1 MLQAQRDA
9 LILALLQQEPSVTIA
24 DICSHCGCSAM
35 TARRDLSRLDEQGLL
50 RRTHGGAVALPASPE
65 RARRSFQSTA
75 TDARLALLD
84 RSDVLIVTPSGGA
97 TIHLLTERARRAGVP
112 IIAESIGYPG
122 ATTVVAIDDYR
133 AGTELAYWVGEYVQ
147 RNFGGQARILDVT
160 SALPNT
166 ILRSRGFADGIRQ
179 MLPDAQVI
187 LSVDGQGLR
196 DEARRTTADAF
207 ALYPDINVVFGINDD
222 SVLGALDSHRAA
234 GLSDRNLLAVGFGF
248 EGDASRRLLSQGN
261 GPFLASVAMFP
272 ELVGRVCV
280 QAAVCAYHR
289 HALPGRI
296 MTPYQI
302 VTPASFD
309 RFYHWDP
316 QTGSSVINWRTVE
329 SLPTANAAFR
339 LLGQCIDSGQPGRI
353 GWVQVFSSH
362 DWYRNI
368 RRTMQE
374 HSRSLGI
381 TLEVLDASQ
390 DQAREVEELKRMIG
404 RAGAQRVAD
413 GSTIL
418 LDTGQTTHYLAAAL
432 RGRQN
437 LTVITNSLNVL
448 DELADEPGITLVST
462 GGVLRPGSRAFV
474 GAGAEA
480 SLQDLRADTA
490 FVSGTGFTL
499 GFGLSTTSM
508 PEAAVKRA
516 MLQAARE
523 NFLLADHTKIG
534 TESLVKVAP
543 ADSIQGLITDPGISP
558 HDRLAFT
565 QHGIQVTIAGETAK
579 EVIGK

>member
-9 LILALLQQEPSVTIA
+9 AILALLQQGQTITIS

-35 TARRDLSRLDEQGLL
+35 TARRDLARLDEQGLL
-50 RRTHGGAVALPASPE
+50 HRTHGGAVALSAPQKRALRPLQTIAPE
-65 RARRSFQSTA
+65 
-75 TDARLALLD
+75 ARLALLD

-97 TIHLLTERARRAGVP
+97 TIHVLVERARRAGVP
-112 IIAESIGYPG
+112 IIAESISYPG

-147 RNFGGQARILDVT
+147 RHFGGQARILDLT
-160 SALPNT
+160 STLPNT

-179 MLPDAQVI
+179 MLPNAEVI

-196 DEARRTTADAF
+196 DEARRVSADAF

-222 SVLGALDSHRAA
+222 SVLGALDAYRMA
-234 GLSDRNLLAVGFGF
+234 GLDERNLLAVGFGF
-248 EGDASRRLLSQGN
+248 EGDLSRRLLSQGN
-261 GPFLASVAMFP
+261 SPFKACVAMFP

-280 QAAVCAYHR
+280 QAAVCAYHG

-302 VTPASFD
+302 VTPALFD
-309 RFYHWDP
+309 RFYHWDL
-316 QTGSSVINWRTVE
+316 QTGSSIVNWRTVE

-339 LLGQCIDSGQPGRI
+339 LLGQCVDAGQPGRI

-368 RRTMQE
+368 RRAMQE
-374 HSRSLGI
+374 HSKSLGI

-390 DQAREVEELKRMIG
+390 DQAREVDELKRMIG
-404 RAGAQRVAD
+404 RTAAAQVAD
-413 GSTIL
+413 GATVL
-418 LDTGQTTHYLAAAL
+418 LDTGHSAHYLATAL
-432 RGRQN
+432 RGRRN

-462 GGVLRPGSRAFV
+462 GGVLRLASRALV

-480 SLQDLRADTA
+480 SLRDLRADMA
-490 FVSGTGFTL
+490 FVSGTGFSL
-499 GFGLSTTSM
+499 GFGLSTMSI

-516 MLQAARE
+516 MLQAARR

-534 TESLVKVAP
+534 VESLVKVAP
-543 ADSIQGLITDPGISP
+543 AESIQELVTDAGISP

-565 QHGIQVTIAGETAK
+565 QRGIQVTIAGEAAK